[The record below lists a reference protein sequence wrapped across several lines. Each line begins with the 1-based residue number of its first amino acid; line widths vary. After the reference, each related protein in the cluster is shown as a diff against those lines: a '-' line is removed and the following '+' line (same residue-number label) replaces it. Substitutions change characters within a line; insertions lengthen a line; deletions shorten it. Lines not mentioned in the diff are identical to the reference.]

1 MKCHLRLLLISRHS
15 LHSLCLLTRD
25 SAANAD
31 DADTCF
37 APLQMH
43 AEWADAN
50 TAHTEEQDSAEV
62 LLISLCYVEE
72 NNHPHVTSF
81 LSKGRARLNRV
92 IENALDSGQR
102 GEEGGFAR
110 SFLSATLMTSDII
123 AERCARGRCANPAR
137 PSVLRLHKD
146 PRWRRGV
153 R

>member
-1 MKCHLRLLLISRHS
+1 MKFHLLFLLISRHS

-50 TAHTEEQDSAEV
+50 TALTEEQDSDEV

-72 NNHPHVTSF
+72 NNHSRVTSSI
-81 LSKGRARLNRV
+81 SKGRV
-92 IENALDSGQR
+92 
-102 GEEGGFAR
+102 
-110 SFLSATLMTSDII
+110 
-123 AERCARGRCANPAR
+123 
-137 PSVLRLHKD
+137 
-146 PRWRRGV
+146 
-153 R
+153 